1 MEKFNLHIKKYIFK
15 KYIFK
20 FLGICL
26 VLFLLSPANFPKN
39 NDNKI
44 PDNYELTQ
52 NYPNPFNPSTK
63 ISYSIPKESF
73 VEIKVYNMLGNEVAL
88 LVNEEQKAGTYSITF
103 NASNLPSGVYFYRLQ
118 ADNFTITKKLTVLK

>member
-52 NYPNPFNPSTK
+52 NYPNPFNPSTR
-63 ISYSIPKESF
+63 ISYSIPKETF
-73 VEIKVYNMLGNEVAL
+73 VEIKIYNMLGNEVAL